1 MTIINPFDHVISEF
15 RIKPNDMPS
24 LSTPTQ
30 VPSYTSLWAFQK
42 DFNHNAMSIHSPQT
56 GLGHLSLVIIKE
68 KYLKASN
75 NIKFVAQTDPEDD
88 TEESTTLG
96 ITTRSMFESISS
108 SNDPT
113 SDTLQTIKAFEYN
126 KQTYLK
132 YIATIT
138 ALRNLILNSV
148 DDKYINKLEHE
159 DSGYARVTPLQLMT
173 HLWSSYDTV
182 DDADH
187 AADEDNMKKP
197 WNPPE
202 PIATLFDELK
212 KS

>member
-1 MTIINPFDHVISEF
+1 
-15 RIKPNDMPS
+15 
-24 LSTPTQ
+24 
-30 VPSYTSLWAFQK
+30 
-42 DFNHNAMSIHSPQT
+42 MSIHSPQT

-138 ALRNLILNSV
+138 ALRNLIL
-148 DDKYINKLEHE
+148 
-159 DSGYARVTPLQLMT
+159 
-173 HLWSSYDTV
+173 WSSYDTV

-202 PIATLFDELK
+202 PIATN
-212 KS
+212 